1 MVSPL
6 AARRAAPLAAR
17 SSGPT
22 GADWSALAH
31 DLSGPL
37 VRPGESAYNVDRRLF
52 DPRFDSLKPAG
63 IAYCRSPRDVGTC
76 LAFVRKYKI
85 PVAARSGG
93 HSYAGWS
100 SNNGGLIVDVTR
112 MNSLHVSGSMVTVG
126 TGTHLVDFYNGL
138 AARGRMVP
146 GGSCPTVGIAGL
158 TLGGGVGVIARAHG
172 LTSDMLESVQI
183 VTANGSVLTASA
195 GENSD
200 LFWACRGGG
209 GGNFGVA
216 TSFTFRTVGS
226 SDIVLFFLSWPWSQA
241 ARVLAAWQSW
251 APHAPDALWSNLHLS
266 AATGGGTPSIQVGG
280 TYLGSVGG
288 AAHLLDQLYAKAGSH
303 PSGYFLERTSYQH
316 AMMVEAGCAS
326 LSVEACHL
334 PTQTPG
340 GKLGRVPQFSKSDYF
355 TRPLSGTAIATLIRG
370 VEKVRSVA
378 GAPGGAGGVAFD
390 ALGGAV
396 NRVAPNATAFV
407 HRDALFGAQYTTNWT
422 ASAGTGGAGPVRQ
435 HAWLRSFW
443 SSMRPY
449 ASGQA
454 YQNYIDPDLTN
465 WRQAYY
471 GANYP
476 RLASIK
482 SKYDPTRL
490 FAFPQAVLLPA
501 LADLH
506 LAASPPRSISTS
518 RHLHLAGSNAQKST
532 LWSAR
537 MRIRARKATSPNA
550 RLSTPG
556 WERWPSGAVGVSR
569 RWTSSRC

>member
-1 MVSPL
+1 
-6 AARRAAPLAAR
+6 
-17 SSGPT
+17 
-22 GADWSALAH
+22 
-31 DLSGPL
+31 
-37 VRPGESAYNVDRRLF
+37 
-52 DPRFDSLKPAG
+52 
-63 IAYCRSPRDVGTC
+63 
-76 LAFVRKYKI
+76 
-85 PVAARSGG
+85 
-93 HSYAGWS
+93 
-100 SNNGGLIVDVTR
+100 
-112 MNSLHVSGSMVTVG
+112 
-126 TGTHLVDFYNGL
+126 
-138 AARGRMVP
+138 
-146 GGSCPTVGIAGL
+146 
-158 TLGGGVGVIARAHG
+158 
-172 LTSDMLESVQI
+172 
-183 VTANGSVLTASA
+183 
-195 GENSD
+195 
-200 LFWACRGGG
+200 
-209 GGNFGVA
+209 
-216 TSFTFRTVGS
+216 
-226 SDIVLFFLSWPWSQA
+226 
-241 ARVLAAWQSW
+241 
-251 APHAPDALWSNLHLS
+251 
-266 AATGGGTPSIQVGG
+266 
-280 TYLGSVGG
+280 
-288 AAHLLDQLYAKAGSH
+288 
-303 PSGYFLERTSYQH
+303 
-316 AMMVEAGCAS
+316 
-326 LSVEACHL
+326 VEACHL